1 MDELRKL
8 EPVAALE
15 GESTNDLAAR
25 LHAQYVMDVE
35 NGDFSPIFPE
45 FTTPNQLPEAC
56 EDKADYTELNNLIAE
71 TTDAL
76 SFKQWLQELLEA
88 ITAQAIA
95 DHEAE
100 LMRLNDLST
109 EEEEKRS
116 ELIEEL
122 YEQFQIEDQTIEQ
135 FETFLEEEFSEL
147 QDNDMLPNQPNEVET
162 NDIPV
167 PQGQEPLVE
176 DLRQQIDS
184 EADMVGEQRDFNDFA
199 FQFVCE
205 EICMEIE
212 EVQTRAEEA
221 IWDKEQ
227 GLTEI
232 TSQLFSIL
240 AEEGDTLMTFETR
253 LRDEY
258 LAVREEPAQVT
269 EYEDIALPIT
279 EIPEG
284 CSAGNSKLDVLMQA
298 LNDLKDIGDFLDF
311 LMPRIDEAAMI
322 LLQCNA
328 DKAALEAIVNDN
340 FSVWSECINKK
351 SEVLTQMFNDP
362 EFVEEGEEFLDFL
375 NRIRAQYDALKD
387 DDLVFIIDTG
397 IVLPEISDACP
408 EDVHDQLWM
417 ADQFKEIL
425 EDSLSYKEW
434 LKAIGGGYCD
444 TERF

>member
-1 MDELRKL
+1 MEELRKL

-15 GESTNDLAAR
+15 GEDTNDLATR
-25 LHAQYVMDVE
+25 LHQQYVMDVE
-35 NGDFSPIFPE
+35 SGDFSPIFPD

-56 EDKADYTELNNLIAE
+56 EDKADYTTLNNLIAE

-135 FETFLEEEFSEL
+135 FETFLEEEFNEL
-147 QDNDMLPNQPNEVET
+147 LENDMLPNQPNEVET
-162 NDIPV
+162 NAIPV
-167 PQGQEPLVE
+167 PPGQEPLVE

-205 EICMEIE
+205 EICKEIE
-212 EVQTRAEEA
+212 EEMVKVEEA
-221 IWDKEQ
+221 FAAKEQ

-232 TSQLFSIL
+232 TSQLFSIF
-240 AEEGDTLMTFETR
+240 AEDGDTLMTFETR

-258 LAVREEPAQVT
+258 LVVREEPAQVT
-269 EYEDIALPIT
+269 EYKDIALPIT

-284 CSAGNSKLDVLMQA
+284 CSSGNNKLD
-298 LNDLKDIGDFLDF
+298 
-311 LMPRIDEAAMI
+311 I
-322 LLQCNA
+322 L
-328 DKAALEAIVNDN
+328 
-340 FSVWSECINKK
+340 
-351 SEVLTQMFNDP
+351 
-362 EFVEEGEEFLDFL
+362 
-375 NRIRAQYDALKD
+375 
-387 DDLVFIIDTG
+387 
-397 IVLPEISDACP
+397 
-408 EDVHDQLWM
+408 
-417 ADQFKEIL
+417 
-425 EDSLSYKEW
+425 
-434 LKAIGGGYCD
+434 
-444 TERF
+444 